1 MMEDTDALR
10 LLSQHR
16 KDQVVI
22 TTMSSNYDWNQ
33 VAAADERY
41 VPVSGAMGKAS
52 SIGLGIAL
60 ARPDIGVWVFD
71 GDGSLLMNLGTLVTI
86 ATSGP
91 KNLVHFVCEND
102 AYDTTGGQ
110 PVPGAGKVDFTTIAR
125 GAGYPRAFVFEQLEE
140 LQNRMQEVLA
150 GPHPTLAV
158 LKVASHGRRPSA
170 GTRPTTAAMTRL
182 RDVLKPSP

>member
-10 LLSQHR
+10 LLSQQR

-33 VAAADERY
+33 VAQTDDRY

-86 ATSGP
+86 ATSAP

-110 PVPGAGKVDFTTIAR
+110 PTPGAEQVDFAAIAR
-125 GAGYPRAFVFEQLEE
+125 GAGYPRAFVFEHLEE
-140 LQNRMQEVLA
+140 LQNRVQEVIT
-150 GPHPTLAV
+150 GEGPTLAV

-170 GTRPTTAAMTRL
+170 GSRPTPQAIVRL
-182 RDVLKPSP
+182 REVLTAP

>member
-16 KDQVVI
+16 KNEVVI
-22 TTMSSNYDWNQ
+22 TTMSSNYDWAQ
-33 VAAADERY
+33 VVPQDERLI
-41 VPVSGAMGKAS
+41 PVSGAMGKAS
-52 SIGLGIAL
+52 CIGLGLAL
-60 ARPDIGVWVFD
+60 AQPDIGVWVFD
-71 GDGSLLMNLGTLVTI
+71 GDGSLLMNLGTMVTI
-86 ATSGP
+86 ATSAP

-110 PVPGAGKVDFTTIAR
+110 PTPGADTVDFAAIAR

-140 LQNRMQEVLA
+140 LQNRVQEVLA
-150 GPHPTLAV
+150 GPGPTLAV

-170 GTRPTTAAMTRL
+170 GTRPTPQAMARL
-182 RDVLKPSP
+182 RDALTGKA